1 MPPVL
6 LMRLRPQVNAL
17 IAQSADEALFLRT
30 LLQLLERYG
39 ERKPTTNAWL
49 RPDPGMPALRTSPL
63 VMRELENALET
74 LARSEPERTLQLALR
89 MWQSEL
95 YEPKHLAIHCLAR
108 LEPPHQE
115 AFIQHMQDWL
125 AQDLPQSLQ
134 TELMRQGAQRSAI
147 TRSPAWAQVLRSWAL
162 SEDKHSQKLA
172 IQAALQMLEQSD
184 YDALPQVCELMLPLY
199 QQPAIALHKD
209 LSALARKLVERSPA
223 EAAAFLISAV
233 QLGGAG
239 AAALARKLLA
249 LFDEFYRTEIQQA
262 LG

>member
-49 RPDPGMPALRTSPL
+49 RPDPGMPTLRTSPL
-63 VMRELENALET
+63 VMREMENALET
-74 LARSEPERTLQLALR
+74 LAHSEPERTLQLALR

-95 YEPKHLAIHCLAR
+95 YEPKHLAVHCLAH

-115 AFIQHMQDWL
+115 AFIQHMQSWL
-125 AQDLPQSLQ
+125 VGDLPKSLQ
-134 TELMRQGAQRSAI
+134 AELITQGAQRSAI
-147 TRSPAWAQVLRSWAL
+147 TRSPAWVQVLRDWAAG
-162 SEDKHSQKLA
+162 EDKHQQKLA
-172 IQAALQMLEQSD
+172 IQAALQMLEQD
-184 YDALPQVCELMLPLY
+184 EYDALPQVCELMLPLF
-199 QQPAIALHKD
+199 QQPKIALHKD
-209 LSALARKLVERSPA
+209 LSILARKLAERSPA

-233 QLGGAG
+233 GLGGAD
-239 AAALARKLLA
+239 AAALARKLLP
-249 LFDEFYRTEIQQA
+249 LFDEFYRAEIQQV
-262 LG
+262 LE